1 MKDIIQC
8 KCNILGYYAASYT
21 YKTVRFISTK
31 STKVVIVKNYFLNA
45 VILELLQLE
54 KEKKPPKSTVA
65 FLKFLYI

>member
-1 MKDIIQC
+1 MKDITQC

-31 STKVVIVKNYFLNA
+31 STKVVIVKKYFLNA

-54 KEKKPPKSTVA
+54 KEK
-65 FLKFLYI
+65 